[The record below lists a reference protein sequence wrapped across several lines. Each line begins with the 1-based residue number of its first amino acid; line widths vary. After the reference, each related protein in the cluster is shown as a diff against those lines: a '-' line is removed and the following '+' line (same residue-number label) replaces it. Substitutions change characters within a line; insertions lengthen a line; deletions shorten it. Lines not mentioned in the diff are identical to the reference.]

1 MPRAATSTDVFNAIA
16 ELRRRE
22 ILAVLVDGKE
32 HTVGNVVQT
41 LRTKQPA
48 VSKHIRVLLKVGI
61 ISVAKQG
68 PLRLYR
74 QRKGAET
81 GTWLDKDI

>member
-41 LRTKQPA
+41 LRMKQPA
-48 VSKHIRVLLKVGI
+48 VSKHLRVLLKVGI

-74 QRKGAET
+74 QREGAET
-81 GTWLDKDI
+81 GT